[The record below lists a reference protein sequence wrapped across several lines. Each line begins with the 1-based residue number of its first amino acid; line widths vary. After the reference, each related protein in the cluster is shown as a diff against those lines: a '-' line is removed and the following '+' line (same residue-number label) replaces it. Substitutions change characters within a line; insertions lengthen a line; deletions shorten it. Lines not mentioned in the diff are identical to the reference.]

1 MLGACHNVFFEV
13 QSWFTREGFQNPN
26 GEIDLLLEYPLE
38 FFSSNKRKRMGEGV
52 TIADFPSVFFI
63 FAALIFVMKHN

>member
-1 MLGACHNVFFEV
+1 MVSVCPMDGKTDF
-13 QSWFTREGFQNPN
+13 REGFQNPN
-26 GEIDLLLEYPLE
+26 GEINLLLEYPLE
-38 FFSSNKRKRMGEGV
+38 FFSSNKRKRMGKGV